1 MKYTKLPGGLLILV
15 ASALASW
22 NLTEMLIGPAQATQS
37 YADPIRVTSAQEA
50 SVVAKYEV
58 ATPQV
63 PSGFVRSE
71 YISIINFENASLSPI
86 VHFRWTLEE
95 DRSVWLVFYNA
106 PDNTGL
112 VEEEPGQASPI
123 MIGNAKGEKIVYGVE
138 NEQRPHRLLALSWG
152 DEQNAYVIYATL
164 GGPLTEQAVMEIA
177 ATVAVR

>member
-1 MKYTKLPGGLLILV
+1 MKYTRLVVGLVILV

-37 YADPIRVTSAQEA
+37 HSEPIRVTSVEEA
-50 SVVAKYEV
+50 SAVAGYEV
-58 ATPQV
+58 ATPHL
-63 PSGFVRSE
+63 PSGFVRNE
-71 YISIINFENASLSPI
+71 YISVIDFENSNLLPI

-95 DRSVWLVFYNA
+95 DRSVWMVFYNA

-112 VEEEPGQASPI
+112 LEEETGQASPVV
-123 MIGNAKGEKIVYGVE
+123 IGSAKGEKIVYGVE
-138 NEQRPHRLLALSWG
+138 NEQRPYPLLALSWG

-164 GGPLTEQAVMEIA
+164 GGPLTEEAVMEIA